1 MQKPTN
7 METIETTMEMD
18 SWSFEKIHESDEGS
32 KNDKN
37 KMREFKNHPSQDWNM
52 ISQHILQPLKG

>member
-37 KMREFKNHPSQDWNM
+37 KMREFKNHPSQD
-52 ISQHILQPLKG
+52 